1 MRYVMA
7 LAVVLVGCGAAED
20 NPELAEMEAVYRN
33 GASPYPANYPG
44 NGNIGIYEGPSAAS
58 EDCLIYTTIGTD
70 VHAGNAS
77 GPVIMS
83 IVGNDIVDPVSGAVM
98 CSRDGNELVE
108 RVRSGGPG
116 GPVLFTVM
124 GRWIFDGDISTQG
137 KSWLEVVQYFDDKL
151 LYTFQGAHVYE
162 HAPYDGEILVTA
174 TKPIAR
180 SNQMRK
186 LVISSL
192 IAAECGGLG
201 LYGEDEEEEHEN

>member
-20 NPELAEMEAVYRN
+20 NPELAEMEAVYRA
-33 GASPYPANYPG
+33 GSSPYPSGYAG
-44 NGNIGIYEGPSAAS
+44 NGDIGIYQGASAAS

-70 VHAGNAS
+70 VHAGSAS
-77 GPVIMS
+77 GPVIMT
-83 IVGNDIVDPVSGAVM
+83 IVGNDIVDPSSGTVM

-108 RVRSGGPG
+108 RVRSGGAD

-124 GRWIFDGDISTQG
+124 GRWIFEGDIDTHG
-137 KSWLEVVQYFDDKL
+137 KTWLEIVYYLNDQL

-174 TKPIAR
+174 TKPIAQ
-180 SNQMRK
+180 SDQMRK

-201 LYGEDEEEEHEN
+201 LYGEDEDEEHEN

>member
-7 LAVVLVGCGAAED
+7 LAVFLVGCGAAED
-20 NPELAEMEAVYRN
+20 NPELAEMEAVYRS
-33 GASPYPANYPG
+33 GSPAYPAVYPG
-44 NGNIGIYEGPSAAS
+44 NGDIGIYEGPSAAS
-58 EDCLIYTTIGTD
+58 EDCLIYTTVGTD

-77 GPVIMS
+77 GPVIMR
-83 IVGNDIVDPVSGAVM
+83 IVGNDIVDPASGAVM
-98 CSRDGNELVE
+98 CSRDGNELIE
-108 RVRSGGPG
+108 RVRSGGPE

-124 GRWIFDGDISTQG
+124 GRWIFEGDINTHG
-137 KSWLEVVQYFDDKL
+137 KSWLEVVQYFNEKL

-174 TKPIAR
+174 TKPIAQ

-201 LYGEDEEEEHEN
+201 LYGEEPEEHE